1 MANTVIAIFE
11 QADEAQAA
19 QSHLLTHGFL
29 QSQVNIKTASYKSEV
44 QNADESEQEPDFME
58 SITAFFKDLFGTDH
72 KDIAHY
78 AAAGKHRTIV
88 TVHTDTSEEAEQ
100 VAQILDDNGAIDV
113 NETSGSY
120 FPENEKASVQHQFS
134 DDAVHNSERNSLS
147 DETSEAHTRASGI
160 KSRIIQRAADKDIRT
175 TDI

>member
-19 QSHLLTHGFL
+19 QSHLLAHGFP
-29 QSQVNIKTASYKSEV
+29 QSQVNIKTASYKSE
-44 QNADESEQEPDFME
+44 APSTDESEEEPDFME
-58 SITAFFKDLFGTDH
+58 SITAFFKDLFGADH
-72 KDIAHY
+72 KDVNHY
-78 AAAGKHRTIV
+78 AAAGRHRTII

-100 VAQILDDNGAIDV
+100 VAQILDDNGAINV

-120 FPENEKASVQHQFS
+120 FPENEKPLAQHQFS
-134 DDAVHNSERNSLS
+134 DDALHNPVLNSLS

-160 KSRIIQRAADKDIRT
+160 KSRIIQRAADKDNRT
-175 TDI
+175 AES

>member
-11 QADEAQAA
+11 QADEAQVA

-44 QNADESEQEPDFME
+44 QNTEESEQEPDFME
-58 SITAFFKDLFGTDH
+58 SITAFFKDLFGAEH
-72 KDIAHY
+72 KEVSHY
-78 AAAGKHRTIV
+78 AAAGRHRTIV

-113 NETSGSY
+113 HETSGSY
-120 FPENEKASVQHQFS
+120 FPENEKPSAQHQFS
-134 DDAVHNSERNSLS
+134 DDALHHSAQNSLS
-147 DETSEAHTRASGI
+147 DETGAAHTRVSGI

-175 TDI
+175 SES

>member
-11 QADEAQAA
+11 QADEAQLA
-19 QSHLLTHGFL
+19 QSQLLSYGVL
-29 QSQVNIKTASYKSEV
+29 QSQVNIKTASYKSES
-44 QNADESEQEPDFME
+44 QDHAEEEHENDIMG

-120 FPENEKASVQHQFS
+120 FPENEKPLAQHQFS
-134 DDAVHNSERNSLS
+134 DDALHNPVLNSLS

-160 KSRIIQRAADKDIRT
+160 KSRIIQRAADKDNRT
-175 TDI
+175 AES